1 MICCGTIRSN
11 HPGFPNSLSP
21 QTAEV
26 RRGNLVASV
35 WKDTKLV
42 CFLSTQSNPVGDQT
56 VNRKQHDGTVIQVPT
71 VPAAI
76 SYNKN
81 MGGVDLNDQQRNYY
95 AMGRKSRKWW
105 RSLLWFLVDV
115 SIVNA
120 HILETEAENHPT
132 RPQLKLCVELAKTL
146 VGEFSLRS
154 LSVSEGLL
162 TGGHWPVETSKGC
175 CKRCLKRMRQSGA
188 QWLVR
193 LVRNAFAWS
202 AFQITPRLICDS
214 GAQFEF
220 HDRCILHS
228 NFVNLF
234 LENQLALFRQ

>member
-1 MICCGTIRSN
+1 M
-11 HPGFPNSLSP
+11 
-21 QTAEV
+21 
-26 RRGNLVASV
+26 
-35 WKDTKLV
+35 
-42 CFLSTQSNPVGDQT
+42 
-56 VNRKQHDGTVIQVPT
+56 NRKQRDGTVIQVPT

-95 AMGRKSRKWW
+95 AVGRKSRKWW
-105 RSLLWFLVDV
+105 RYLLWFLVDV

-132 RPQLKLCVELAKTL
+132 RPQLQFRVELAKTL
-146 VGEFSLRS
+146 VGELSSRS
-154 LSVSEGLL
+154 LSVSEGRL
-162 TGGHWPVETSKGC
+162 TGGHWPVETSKGRF
-175 CKRCLKRMRQSGA
+175 KQREQSGA
-188 QWLVR
+188 EWLVR
-193 LVRNAFAWS
+193 LVQNAFAWS

-214 GAQFEF
+214 GAKFEF
-220 HDRCILHS
+220 HDPCILHS